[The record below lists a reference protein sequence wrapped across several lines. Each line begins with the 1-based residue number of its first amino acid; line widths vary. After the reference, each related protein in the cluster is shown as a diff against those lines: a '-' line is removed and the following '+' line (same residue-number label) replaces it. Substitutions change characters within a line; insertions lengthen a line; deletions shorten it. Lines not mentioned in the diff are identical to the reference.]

1 MRLIHVPIVS
11 RDRIALARAAVLLV
25 AVVVTAAACIR
36 PAADVTSP
44 PPSSLEVSPSPLASP
59 QETRPTASAA
69 VSGSDGTTI
78 VVMSAAA
85 DVAPAALS
93 GLPWVAQATD
103 ALLVGDIGD
112 RGRLSLP
119 ADRQVLAVTPSLV
132 ASSAIAPDGT
142 SSEIYLSSRA
152 TGADVV
158 PPFKVAGQ
166 VIVGRLAGTW
176 IYATGFEPTRRVTR
190 ASSPSRQ

>member
-11 RDRIALARAAVLLV
+11 RDKIALARAAVLLV

-112 RGRLSLP
+112 QGRLSLP

-166 VIVGRLAGTW
+166 VIVGRLAGTCW
-176 IYATGFEPTRRVTR
+176 IYATGFEPTGPR
-190 ASSPSRQ
+190 